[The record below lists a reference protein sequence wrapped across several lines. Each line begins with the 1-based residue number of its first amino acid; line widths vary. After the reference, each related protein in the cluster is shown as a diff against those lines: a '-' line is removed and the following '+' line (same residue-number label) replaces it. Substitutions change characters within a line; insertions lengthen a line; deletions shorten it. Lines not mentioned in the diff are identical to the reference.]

1 VNPVFRHRQRG
12 VTLVVVLMLLLVI
25 TLLGLTAMRG
35 TVMQERMSGNSV
47 ARATA
52 FQLAEAALRE
62 VEADLASAG
71 VRPTMP
77 TSGCNAGLCAMP
89 VGGAASVWE
98 TTTNFWTTGSG
109 YATADVQVSPAIVRY
124 VVEDMGDGNAV
135 AGECTTEI
143 DASADTCTAAGTA
156 VRNYRITVFS
166 RTGNGAEV
174 LLQTA
179 YQLP

>member
-1 VNPVFRHRQRG
+1 VKPVSRNQQRG

-62 VEADLASAG
+62 VEADLAAAG
-71 VRPTMP
+71 RPTVP
-77 TSGCNAGLCAMP
+77 TSGCSAGLCAMP
-89 VGGAASVWE
+89 AGGAASVWE
-98 TTTNFWTTGSG
+98 TTTNFWTSGSG
-109 YATADVQVSPAIVRY
+109 YATADVQVSPSIVRY
-124 VVEDMGDGNAV
+124 VIEDMGDGNAV

-143 DASADTCTAAGTA
+143 DVSADTCAAAGTA